1 MTLCLEHF
9 FDYDKTYASYQQVN
23 AANLTVNNSMHCLH
37 SVFGDRITSKGLWPP
52 HLPDLNPY
60 YFHMWDLL
68 KFMVMTLEL
77 KMTYRQHLECSVNQF
92 HQQNPVHNVFF

>member
-60 YFHMWDLL
+60 YFHM
-68 KFMVMTLEL
+68 
-77 KMTYRQHLECSVNQF
+77 
-92 HQQNPVHNVFF
+92 